1 MIFNGLYIIKF
12 IEKFLNLN
20 YIIRMNNNLVKTK
33 NTDKNHF
40 KLYLLLSF
48 VIPFVILLLAYTVD
62 NIGFLGGKSV
72 LIGDLRDQY
81 VNFYSQYQTILKSGD
96 FSKLLY
102 SWNLGFGGNFL
113 GLFSYYLAS
122 PVSLLV
128 LLFPKDQLAA
138 AMEVMILVK
147 VSLASLTFFIYI
159 KYVYKKVSIISVLFS
174 TMYGL
179 MSYAIV
185 FSLNVMWLDGIIFL
199 PLILIGVRR
208 LIFKNKIG
216 LFALFLAIMFIDNYY
231 IAYPV
236 GIFTFLYFTATY
248 FTENSVKNIKGYLKK
263 FFIFMIGVV
272 IAATCAAVIIL
283 PTYFSLKNGGATTL
297 DSQLL
302 VSSTFGSTIEKFF
315 MGTFNA
321 ISYGSP
327 NIYCGLLPLLLIVPY
342 FFNKKTKTKEK
353 IIDFVFISILLVS
366 FASPFLTWAW
376 QDFNVPIWYMF
387 RYSFVFSF
395 LILIIAYKTIEN
407 LDYTPILGIIISVI
421 FLGAG
426 IYYVLAYG
434 VGESIYKTVSPTL
447 IDHIIVEPVNHILLE
462 ANMIIIVI
470 YAILIIMLKLN
481 IKKRKLAVSIIFIL
495 ICGEMLFASA
505 TYLNDVYNQIGYL
518 SKGIFNEVLEVEPD
532 VKAVQSADNSFYR
545 MEQLNTIE
553 RFNEGIALSYNSIS
567 TFTSMAY
574 RSMDNFLTDT
584 FGIQDG
590 GTGISLSL
598 QYKGTTEVLDSL
610 FDIKYILSEEPL
622 GGFYT
627 NNIEGVNRYINE
639 NKYALP
645 IGYVVND
652 YALSKDIKYTKN
664 DYFENTN
671 IFLNS
676 FLGYSPS
683 DSGYKNYLKPI
694 SYLTTLQNISV
705 LDETADHA
713 KLKVTDPYYKGVVNL
728 NFTSDSNQEVY
739 LDLNNGS
746 SNESTIY
753 VNGKEIGLYSSYDE
767 PDIINLGYFTAGE
780 SARVSIKL
788 DTETSELGVVQ
799 LYGLNENEFSE
810 AYNTLNSQSMKDI
823 KVTNTSISGT
833 VDASGTDDLLFL
845 SVPYDKG
852 WHAYID
858 GKEVPLESIDNSFVA
873 VKLKQGEQN
882 IVLKFT
888 PEGFNLGLVM
898 TILSTIILIYVFIKE
913 RKY

>member
-421 FLGAG
+421 FLVAG

-505 TYLNDVYNQIGYL
+505 TYLNDVYSQIGYL

-873 VKLKQGEQN
+873 VKLL
-882 IVLKFT
+882 LK
-888 PEGFNLGLVM
+888 GL
-898 TILSTIILIYVFIKE
+898 I
-913 RKY
+913 

>member
-1 MIFNGLYIIKF
+1 
-12 IEKFLNLN
+12 
-20 YIIRMNNNLVKTK
+20 MNNNLVKTK
-33 NTDKNHF
+33 DTDKNHF

-62 NIGFLGGKSV
+62 NIGFLGDKSV

-81 VNFYSQYQTILKSGD
+81 VNFYSQYQTILKTGD

-185 FSLNVMWLDGIIFL
+185 FSLNIMWLDGIIFL

-248 FTENSVKNIKGYLKK
+248 FTENSIKNIKGYLKK
-263 FFIFMIGVV
+263 FFIFMIGVI

-283 PTYFSLKNGGATTL
+283 PTYFSLKNGGAATL

-321 ISYGSP
+321 VSYGSP

-342 FFNKKTKTKEK
+342 FFNKKTKAKEK
-353 IIDFVFISILLVS
+353 IIDFIFILVLLVS

-395 LILIIAYKTIEN
+395 LVLIIAYKTIEN
-407 LDYTPILGIIISVI
+407 LDYTPILGIVASVI

-426 IYYVLAYG
+426 IYYILAYG
-434 VGESIYKTVSPTL
+434 VGESIYKTVSPSL
-447 IDHIIVEPVNHILLE
+447 VDHIIVKPVNHLLLE
-462 ANMIIIVI
+462 ANMVLIVI
-470 YAILIIMLKLN
+470 YAILILMLRLKL
-481 IKKRKLAVSIIFIL
+481 KRKKIIISIIFVL
-495 ICGEMLFASA
+495 VCGEMLFASA
-505 TYLNDVYNQIGYL
+505 TYLNDMYSQIGYL
-518 SKGIFNEVLEVEPD
+518 SKGIFNEVLEIEPD
-532 VKAVQSADNSFYR
+532 VKAVQSTDTSFYR

-574 RSMDNFLTDT
+574 RSMDDFLTNT

-598 QYKGTTEVLDSL
+598 QYKSTTEILDSL
-610 FDIKYILSEEPL
+610 FDIKYILSKEPL

-645 IGYVVND
+645 IGYVVSD
-652 YALSKDIKYTKN
+652 YALSKDIKYTVGS
-664 DYFENTN
+664 YFENTN

-676 FLGYSPS
+676 FLGYGQN
-683 DSGYKNYLKPI
+683 DSGYTRYLAPI
-694 SYLTTLQNISV
+694 SYSTTLQNISV
-705 LDETADHA
+705 LDESPGYA
-713 KLKVTDPYYKGVVNL
+713 KLEVTNPYYDGVINL

-739 LDLNNGS
+739 LNLNNGN

-753 VNGKEIGLYSSYDE
+753 VNGKEVGLYSAYDE
-767 PDIINLGYFTAGE
+767 PKIINLGYFTKGE
-780 SARVSIKL
+780 SATISVKL
-788 DTETSELGVVQ
+788 DTEISDLGTVE
-799 LYGLNENEFSE
+799 LYGLNENEFSQ
-810 AYNTLNSQSMKDI
+810 AYETLDSQSMKDI

-833 VDASGTDDLLFL
+833 VDGSGTNDVLFL

-858 GKEVPLESIDNSFVA
+858 GKEVSIESVDNSFMA
-873 VKLKQGEQN
+873 IKLKQGEQTV
-882 IVLKFT
+882 VLKFT

-898 TILSTIILIYVFIKE
+898 TILSSIVLIYVFMKE
-913 RKY
+913 KQY

>member
-1 MIFNGLYIIKF
+1 
-12 IEKFLNLN
+12 
-20 YIIRMNNNLVKTK
+20 MNNNLVKTK
-33 NTDKNHF
+33 DTDKNHF

-62 NIGFLGGKSV
+62 NIGFLGDKSV

-81 VNFYSQYQTILKSGD
+81 VNFYSQYQTILKTGD

-138 AMEVMILVK
+138 AMEVMILIK

-185 FSLNVMWLDGIIFL
+185 FSLNIMWLDGIIFL
-199 PLILIGVRR
+199 PLILLGVRR

-248 FTENSVKNIKGYLKK
+248 FTENSIKNIKGYLKK

-321 ISYGSP
+321 VSYGSP

-342 FFNKKTKTKEK
+342 FFNKKTKAKEK
-353 IIDFVFISILLVS
+353 IIDFIFILILLVS

-395 LILIIAYKTIEN
+395 LVLIIAYKTIEN
-407 LDYTPILGIIISVI
+407 LDYTPILGILASVI
-421 FLGAG
+421 FLGSG
-426 IYYVLAYG
+426 IYYILAYG
-434 VGESIYKTVSPTL
+434 VGESIYKAVSPSL
-447 IDHIIVEPVNHILLE
+447 VDHIIVEPVNHPLLE
-462 ANMIIIVI
+462 ANMVLIVI
-470 YAILIIMLKLN
+470 YAILIIMLRLNVRKKKLV
-481 IKKRKLAVSIIFIL
+481 ISIIFVL
-495 ICGEMLFASA
+495 VCGEMLFASA
-505 TYLNDVYNQIGYL
+505 TYLNDMYSQIGYL

-532 VKAVQSADNSFYR
+532 VKAVQSADTSFYR

-574 RSMDNFLTDT
+574 RSMDDFLTNT

-598 QYKGTTEVLDSL
+598 QYKSTTEVLDSL
-610 FDIKYILSEEPL
+610 FDIKYILSKEPL

-627 NNIEGVNRYINE
+627 NNIKGVNRYINE

-645 IGYVVND
+645 IGYVVSD
-652 YALSKDIKYTKN
+652 YALSKDVKYNTGS
-664 DYFENTN
+664 YFANTN
-671 IFLNS
+671 MFLNS
-676 FLGYSPS
+676 FLGYGPN
-683 DSGYKNYLKPI
+683 DSGYIKYLAPI
-694 SYLTTLQNISV
+694 SYSTTLQNISV
-705 LDETADHA
+705 LDESPGYA
-713 KLKVTDPYYKGVVNL
+713 KLEVANPYYDGVVNL

-739 LDLNNGS
+739 LNLNNGN

-753 VNGKEIGLYSSYDE
+753 VNGKEIGLYSAYDE
-767 PDIINLGYFTAGE
+767 PKIIDLGYFTQGE
-780 SARVSIKL
+780 SATVSIKL
-788 DTETSELGVVQ
+788 DTETSDLGTVQ
-799 LYGLNENEFSE
+799 LYGLNENEFSQ
-810 AYNTLNSQSMKDI
+810 AYDTLDSQSMKDI

-833 VDASGTDDLLFL
+833 VDGNGTNDVLFL

-858 GKEVPLESIDNSFVA
+858 GKEVSIQSVDNSFMA
-873 VKLKQGEQN
+873 IKLKQGEQTV
-882 IVLKFT
+882 VLKFT
-888 PEGFNLGLVM
+888 PEGFNLGLAM
-898 TILSTIILIYVFIKE
+898 TILSSIVLIYVFMKE
-913 RKY
+913 RQY